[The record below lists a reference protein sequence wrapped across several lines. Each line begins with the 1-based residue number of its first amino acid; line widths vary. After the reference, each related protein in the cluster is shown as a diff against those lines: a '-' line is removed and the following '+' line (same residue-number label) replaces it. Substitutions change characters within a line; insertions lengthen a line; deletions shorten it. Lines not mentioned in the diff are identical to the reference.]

1 MLAVYTSG
9 ARRGVGTTGRPEEDT
24 LVLTITRRSE
34 HAGRL
39 GTFEIFYQVHLFV
52 SKKLFFSKMV
62 FLYF

>member
-34 HAGRL
+34 HAGQL
-39 GTFEIFYQVHLFV
+39 GTFDIFTKYIYLGEKNIFW
-52 SKKLFFSKMV
+52 
-62 FLYF
+62 